1 MSILSRGWVDEP
13 SMTLPSLYCENLTP
27 VTALIAGRSHGTCI
41 ISDEQVEYYEKCEF
55 LWIIWYNKYS
65 MSSYIDTH
73 RYNIGPTR
81 PMLLQIFNDDDD
93 DDDAPDLGLLCSTD
107 VSTIS
112 NESIL
117 FPPFVVENN
126 RLKLKCF
133 LKKREQDF
141 RLNSG

>member
-1 MSILSRGWVDEP
+1 
-13 SMTLPSLYCENLTP
+13 
-27 VTALIAGRSHGTCI
+27 
-41 ISDEQVEYYEKCEF
+41 
-55 LWIIWYNKYS
+55 
-65 MSSYIDTH
+65 
-73 RYNIGPTR
+73 
-81 PMLLQIFNDDDD
+81 LLQILNDDDD